1 MAPRLAIP
9 ALAIASAVAAVLAAD
24 HAAGGGLTTSYAG
37 ASSAADAAAI
47 LAGVGLVLAGA
58 LAWARARTRLLG
70 LLTMLAGLAWV
81 GPDWEGWAGAPS
93 LARSLGAAAS
103 FFLVPVLF
111 HLSLALPSGRIGTR
125 AGRLAVAVVYTVAA
139 VVSVGSALFRDP
151 FLDPYCW
158 RTCSDNA
165 FLVHADPGLASALRD
180 VWTWFAL
187 AAGMAVVAIAAR
199 RLARA
204 TLPARR
210 VLFPTLPPLALV
222 GAGGAAYALAL
233 IRTPLEDPE
242 STGFA
247 AIFLVRAL
255 SAFAL
260 GLGIAWTVLNA
271 RWVRSSVGR
280 LAAELAEAPPAGTL
294 RDGLAAALG
303 DPGLE
308 VHYWLPG
315 SERYVTADG
324 TPADPPAP
332 GDRRAVT
339 PIARAGRTLAVV
351 SHDAALLDG
360 RELEHEIGSAARLAI
375 DNERLQAEVLA
386 QLDELRRSRTR
397 IVEAGDAERR
407 RLERNLHDGAQQ
419 RLLAVSYDLRLARA
433 AAESDGDPELGRL
446 ASRAT
451 AEIDGA
457 LGELRELADGI
468 YPSILT
474 EAGLGPALQSL
485 ADTAPLPVELG
496 EIAPDR
502 HPAAIESTA
511 YYAVV
516 EAIHDAASRGAT
528 FASVAL
534 ARAGDRL
541 VVAVE
546 DDGVGRDAPLVHV
559 ADRVGALG
567 GEVHQAETSIR
578 AELPCE

>member
-9 ALAIASAVAAVLAAD
+9 ALAIASAIAAVLAAD
-24 HAAGGGLTTSYAG
+24 HVTGGGITSYAG
-37 ASSAADAAAI
+37 ASGAADAADV

-70 LLTMLAGLAWV
+70 LLTMLAGLAWL

-93 LARSLGAAAS
+93 LVRSLGAAAS
-103 FFLVPVLF
+103 FFFPPVLF
-111 HLSLALPSGRIGTR
+111 HLSLALPSGRIATR
-125 AGRLAVAVVYTVAA
+125 ARRVAVAAVYAVAA

-165 FLVHADPGLASALRD
+165 LLVHADPGLASALGD
-180 VWTWFAL
+180 VWTRFAL
-187 AAGMAVVAIAAR
+187 AAGVVVVGIGLWR
-199 RLARA
+199 IARA
-204 TLPARR
+204 TAPARR
-210 VLFPTLPPLALV
+210 VLLPALV
-222 GAGGAAYALAL
+222 PLGIAAAGEAAYAVAL
-233 IRTPLEDPE
+233 LRTPLEDPE
-242 STGFA
+242 RAEFA

-260 GLGIAWTVLNA
+260 SLGIAWTVLNA
-271 RWVRSSVGR
+271 RRARSSVAR

-324 TPADPPAP
+324 TPADPPTP
-332 GDRRAVT
+332 GNGRAVT
-339 PIARAGRTLAVV
+339 PIARGGRTLAVV

-360 RELEHEIGSAARLAI
+360 LELEHQIGSAARLAI

-386 QLDELRRSRTR
+386 QLDDLRGSRAR
-397 IVEAGDAERR
+397 IVEAADAERR

-419 RLLAVSYDLRLARA
+419 RLLAVSYDLRIARA
-433 AAESDGDPELGRL
+433 AAESDADPELGRL
-446 ASRAT
+446 ASRAA

-474 EAGLGPALQSL
+474 EAGLAAALESL

-496 EIAPDR
+496 EVTRDR
-502 HPAAIESTA
+502 YPAAIESTA
-511 YYAVV
+511 YYAAL
-516 EAIHDAASRGAT
+516 EAIHDAAARGAS
-528 FASVAL
+528 FAAVA
-534 ARAGDRL
+534 ASRSEDRL
-541 VVAVE
+541 AVSVE
-546 DDGVGRDAPLVHV
+546 DDGTARDGPLVHV

-567 GEVHQAETSIR
+567 GEVETGATALR
-578 AELPCE
+578 AELPCA